1 MDLGSAIL
9 FGLILA
15 AIIAGIAYAIVAR
28 RYHQTSEYAWRYH
41 VFRHAADLR
50 EHRRQLAT
58 STPPPPEVAVEA
70 ARTTALR
77 DAVRTISLDR
87 LTEQPGIGPGAI
99 ALLRQ
104 SGVSDVS
111 TASRTNLE
119 AINGIG
125 PQKAASLRFAAS
137 RLIRECEQSFS
148 EGRSPEGASFAAQAD
163 DIRASATESW
173 NRRQRAI
180 ASIDAALAAHRESEQ
195 LASKATLLRFV
206 RKEQVPG
213 LTAEHMQKPF
223 PEPDLIDVGTTPSKQ
238 SLSISPRTE
247 SGKIGD
253 DTPGGLSS
261 DRATPTTIQP
271 PWRHPLQDRLEAFAR
286 FGVMVAVAD
295 DRSAQAELKVVRAFL
310 GDVFGH
316 EPELL
321 RRIDPLIELSRAS
334 DPDVERTIAEV
345 NRLAEGRQELT
356 RLYRWAEQIADASSG
371 RNDREAA
378 LLQRIADRWR
388 FAPNASP
395 LQLSTA
401 PAPLANNVSSSI
413 DPRTELGIP
422 PDVEIT
428 ADLVRRRFRL
438 VVDQIEAA
446 RLDGLGPEFLRL
458 VAMKREKSEAAAL
471 ALLKP
476 IGASLSPPAEP
487 PPPADLRH
495 NPDLDAV
502 FGA

>member
-1 MDLGSAIL
+1 MGSAIL

-15 AIIAGIAYAIVAR
+15 AVIAGIAYAIVAR
-28 RYHQTSEYAWRYH
+28 RYHQTPEYAWRYR
-41 VFRHAADLR
+41 VFRHAAALR

-77 DAVRTISLDR
+77 DVVRAIPLDR

-104 SGVSDVS
+104 WGVSDVS

-137 RLIRECEQSFS
+137 RLIRDCEQRFS
-148 EGRSPEGASFAAQAD
+148 EGRSPEGAAFAAQVD
-163 DIRASATESW
+163 DIRASATEAW
-173 NRRQRAI
+173 ARQQRAI
-180 ASIDAALAAHRESEQ
+180 ASIDAALAAHRESE
-195 LASKATLLRFV
+195 LLGSKATLFRFV

-223 PEPDLIDVGTTPSKQ
+223 PEPDLIDAGITPSKQ
-238 SLSISPRTE
+238 SPLTSPRTE
-247 SGKIGD
+247 SGKSGGVI
-253 DTPGGLSS
+253 PGGLPS
-261 DRATPTTIQP
+261 DRATVTTIQSP
-271 PWRHPLQDRLEAFAR
+271 RRHPLQDRLEAFAR

-295 DRSAQAELKVVRAFL
+295 GRCAQAELKVVRAFL

-321 RRIDPLIELSRAS
+321 RRIDPLIELSRVS
-334 DPDVERTIAEV
+334 DPDVERAIAEV

-371 RNDREAA
+371 RNEREAA
-378 LLQRIADRWR
+378 LLQRIAERWR
-388 FAPNASP
+388 FAPDALPAQASA
-395 LQLSTA
+395 A
-401 PAPLANNVSSSI
+401 PAPATLTNNVSSSV
-413 DPRTELGIP
+413 DPRAELGIP

-438 VVDQIEAA
+438 VVDQIESA

-458 VAMKREKSEAAAL
+458 AAMKREKAEAAAL

-476 IGASLSPPAEP
+476 IGASLAPPAEP